1 VEKEF
6 EIMTFGSDIM
16 LNYNLFEKLKL
27 IGRDKFNNLINNSTN
42 LAFMDYMMIHIHYIT
57 CITNDKHVAQSTFFI
72 HKLVLH
78 AKMQQAQRSLGLHH

>member
-1 VEKEF
+1 MF
-6 EIMTFGSDIM
+6 FGSDIK
-16 LNYNLFEKLKL
+16 LNYNLSEKLML
-27 IGRDKFNNLINNSTN
+27 IGRGKNNHLTNNLTN

>member
-1 VEKEF
+1 MF
-6 EIMTFGSDIM
+6 FGSDIK
-16 LNYNLFEKLKL
+16 LNYNLSEKVML
-27 IGRDKFNNLINNSTN
+27 IGRCKFNHLTNNLTN